1 VRTTFYRILALIAAT
16 VLLVIALPRES
27 KVAYE
32 YKVGTPWKY
41 APLIA
46 PFNFPVSK
54 SDEEIKVEWDSASRA
69 FQPFFNYDASVGDT
83 QIARFRSDFMSGK
96 FNDASPRILSH
107 IVKGLQRV
115 YAAGVLSPED
125 MMDLLNHGT
134 QSIRQIEG
142 QEAKSV
148 SLAGLFSTKTAYED
162 IMNADSAHFDRSALA
177 AYNLSDYIVQNYTL
191 DEEKTNVARQDM
203 EKNITAGKGLVQTGQ
218 RIIDRGEIVTAEQE
232 AILDSFVRESNA
244 HHVSAAEEWRQAGGQ
259 ALFIFLVLT
268 LLLIY
273 LLIYRPQYLGKMNT
287 GLLLLVLVLIF
298 PILAYLNVR
307 HGVVSVFVIPFAMV
321 PLFVQIFY
329 DSFTAVITMLV
340 SLLLASLG
348 IQGPYEFLLLEI
360 FMGLMVI
367 YEIKDL
373 SERAQLFRVALHAFV
388 AVALLQFAYDTAQG
402 TAFLEINPARYTYL
416 AIACVLL
423 LFAYPLMYVVEK
435 MFGLTSNVTLIEL
448 SNTNRPL
455 LQKLAKVARGTFSH
469 SMQVATLAAEV
480 AEKIGGQA
488 QLVRTGALYH
498 DIGKMENPAFFTEN
512 QTGVNP
518 HDELQARDGLSAEEL
533 SAKIIISHVTDGLA
547 LADKYHLPRVVRDF
561 IATHH
566 GRSHTGFFYIKWQ
579 NNHPGQTPPEDA
591 FTYPGPNPSTKE
603 QAILMMCDA
612 VEASSRS
619 LKEYTEENISGL
631 VNRIID
637 GQMKEGF
644 FDECPITFKDISD
657 AKKVLIESL
666 KTVYHTRISYPELN
680 KTDKP
685 ASVQPR
691 FTRILG
697 DRFGR

>member
-203 EKNITAGKGLVQTGQ
+203 EKKYHGRQGTRA
-218 RIIDRGEIVTAEQE
+218 DRT
-232 AILDSFVRESNA
+232 A
-244 HHVSAAEEWRQAGGQ
+244 HHRPRRNRDRRARSHPRLVCAREQCPPRLRREEWRQAGGQ

-603 QAILMMCDA
+603 QAILMMC
-612 VEASSRS
+612 RRRGS
-619 LKEYTEENISGL
+619 LVAQPQG
-631 VNRIID
+631 VHRRV
-637 GQMKEGF
+637 
-644 FDECPITFKDISD
+644 TF
-657 AKKVLIESL
+657 
-666 KTVYHTRISYPELN
+666 
-680 KTDKP
+680 P
-685 ASVQPR
+685 A
-691 FTRILG
+691 L
-697 DRFGR
+697 